1 MSTINFNGLQ
11 SLEKEGNKMQNSH
24 KLSMMTMTALFAA
37 MISVLAQIVIPLPLI
52 PMTGQTFAIGL
63 AGTILGSRHGLS
75 ATVLYVLMGCI
86 GIPVF
91 AQMTGGLGILF
102 GPTGGF
108 IIGFIPATWLIGY
121 YLEKTSFTFVQACI
135 ANFIGMVV
143 TLAFGMIWLKFS
155 ANLSWTAAF
164 VSSVAP
170 FIVAGIVKAI
180 LAAWIGIII
189 RNRLAT
195 ANMLP
200 HAPSS

>member
-121 YLEKTSFTFVQACI
+121 YLEDFLYVCTSLYCKFYRHGRNISFWDD
-135 ANFIGMVV
+135 
-143 TLAFGMIWLKFS
+143 LAEIFGKSFLDCCFCK
-155 ANLSWTAAF
+155 
-164 VSSVAP
+164 
-170 FIVAGIVKAI
+170 
-180 LAAWIGIII
+180 
-189 RNRLAT
+189 
-195 ANMLP
+195 
-200 HAPSS
+200 